1 MYYYIRN
8 YYLSTSI
15 YEHFT
20 LTNVSNRYMLKAG
33 TPPRGVPAAACAA
46 QSDPPADPVAWPAA
60 ASMIRPTL
68 INTCKGKL

>member
-1 MYYYIRN
+1 MIMYYYIRN

-33 TPPRGVPAAACAA
+33 TPFQGIPAAACAA
-46 QSDPPADPVAWPAA
+46 QPDPPADPGRLAGSCKYDP
-60 ASMIRPTL
+60 P
-68 INTCKGKL
+68 NTDKYM